1 MKTTE
6 ILEDTK
12 LRLKDKLSNLTNL
25 QAINTKDQN
34 GTYQL
39 DMRVCLKAI
48 KQI

>member
-1 MKTTE
+1 MKTIE

-25 QAINTKDQN
+25 QAINTNDQN

-39 DMRVCLKAI
+39 DMRVRLKAI

>member
-1 MKTTE
+1 MKTIE

-25 QAINTKDQN
+25 QAINTNDQN